1 MIQGTGSGAGKSLVV
16 AALCRIFSDQGIS
29 VAPFKAQ
36 NMALNSSIT
45 AEGGEIG
52 RAQALQAR
60 AARVDSLNDMNPVL
74 LKVSGNGGSQV
85 IIHGKVHATMKAR
98 EYYAFRDHAWKAV
111 TASYARLAEQHDLIV
126 LEGAGSPAEIN
137 LLDVDIVNM
146 AMAKHAK
153 APVLLVADIDKGGV
167 FASLYGTVKLLG
179 RDSRH
184 IKAFIINKFRGDKTI
199 LDPGLDM
206 IRKKAGRPVIGV
218 LPYITDLGLP
228 EEDGL
233 ALARSAEPSTRAQ
246 AEGCGVRSAEGKTVK
261 IVIVRLKYISNFT
274 DFDPLALEPDTEVVY
289 SDSPS
294 EIESADLVILPG
306 SKNTVTDLLLLKEK
320 GLVDCIRRAY
330 DRGTEIIGICGGYQ
344 MLGRRIDDP
353 QGTES
358 VHRSVEGIGLLN
370 IDTLFGSEKK
380 TCRVEAEIVGS
391 AECGAFDP
399 SSGRGLR
406 SVEWK
411 SEDILKG
418 YEIHM
423 GASTGDIGLFRVRRS
438 AVDSAFRV
446 EKAPSPFFPLPPGER
461 GRGEGH
467 VYPHSAFVLDGSMN
481 KNCWGTYLHG
491 IFDNDL
497 FRRGII
503 DHVRKKKGIP
513 PGKSGLRYSEFQEQ
527 ALDRLARVVR
537 EHVNMDFVREMLKL

>member
-1 MIQGTGSGAGKSLVV
+1 MTKALMIQGTGSGAGKSLV
-16 AALCRIFSDQGIS
+16 AAAFCRIFSDQGIK

-85 IIHGKVHATMKAR
+85 IIHGKVHATMKAK

-146 AMAKHAK
+146 AMAKHAR

-179 RDSRH
+179 RDSRQ
-184 IKAFIINKFRGDKTI
+184 IKAFIINKFRGDRTI

-206 IRKKAGRPVIGV
+206 ISRKTGRPVIGV
-218 LPYITDLGLP
+218 LPYVADLGLP

-233 ALARSAEPSTRAQ
+233 ALTQRSVHHRGSSDAAS
-246 AEGCGVRSAEGKTVK
+246 VK
-261 IVIVRLKYISNFT
+261 IVVVRLRYIANFT
-274 DFDPLALEPDTEVVY
+274 DFDPLALEPDAEVVY

-294 EIESADLVILPG
+294 EIENADLVIVPG
-306 SKNTVTDLLLLKEK
+306 SKNTVADLLLLKGK
-320 GLVDCIRRAY
+320 GLVDSIRRAC
-330 DRGTEIIGICGGYQ
+330 DRGAGIIGICGGYQ
-344 MLGRRIDDP
+344 MLGKKIDDP
-353 QGTES
+353 YGAES
-358 VHRSVEGIGLLN
+358 DQKSIDGIGLLN
-370 IDTLFGSEKK
+370 ISTLFGTEKK
-380 TCRVEAEIVGS
+380 TCRVEARITGALPFAGAS
-391 AECGAFDP
+391 AV
-399 SSGRGLR
+399 SQ
-406 SVEWK
+406 
-411 SEDILKG
+411 ILQG

-423 GASTGDIGLFRVRRS
+423 GTSSGDIGLFSVRS
-438 AVDSAFRV
+438 SQGNGAEA
-446 EKAPSPFFPLPPGER
+446 EA
-461 GRGEGH
+461 
-467 VYPHSAFVLDGSMN
+467 LDGSMN
-481 KNCWGTYLHG
+481 GNCWGTYLHG
-491 IFDNDL
+491 VFDNDL
-497 FRRGII
+497 FRRDII
-503 DHVRKKKGIP
+503 DHIRKKKGLP
-513 PGKSGLRYSEFQEQ
+513 LGKSGLRYREFQEQ
-527 ALDRLARVVR
+527 ALDRLASVVR
-537 EHVNMDFVREMLKL
+537 EHVDMDFVREMLKL

>member
-1 MIQGTGSGAGKSLVV
+1 MIQGTGSGAGKSLV
-16 AALCRIFSDQGIS
+16 AAAFCRIFSDQGIS

-85 IIHGKVHATMKAR
+85 IIHGKVHAVMKAR
-98 EYYAFRDHAWKAV
+98 EYYAFRDQAWKAV
-111 TASYARLAEQHDLIV
+111 TASYARLAERHDLIV

-137 LLDVDIVNM
+137 LLNVDIVNM
-146 AMAKHAK
+146 AMAKHAG

-206 IRKKAGRPVIGV
+206 ISGKTGRPVIGV
-218 LPYITDLGLP
+218 LPYITELGLP

-233 ALARSAEPSTRAQ
+233 ALARSSEFPRQLHSRA
-246 AEGCGVRSAEGKTVK
+246 GSVRCAEGKTVK

-274 DFDPLALEPDTEVVY
+274 DFDPFEMEPDVEVVY
-289 SDSPS
+289 SANAA
-294 EIESADLVILPG
+294 ELESADLVILPG
-306 SKNTVTDLLLLKEK
+306 SKNTVIDLLLLKEK
-320 GLVDCIRRAY
+320 GLVDSIRRAY
-330 DRGTEIIGICGGYQ
+330 DRGAEVIGICGGYQ

-353 QGTES
+353 SGAES
-358 VHRSVEGIGLLN
+358 CHRSIDGIGLLK
-370 IDTLFGSEKK
+370 IDTLFGNKKK
-380 TCRVEAEIVGS
+380 TCRVEAEVVQGFRGQGP
-391 AECGAFDP
+391 GASRDH
-399 SSGRGLR
+399 GTLQ
-406 SVEWK
+406 
-411 SEDILKG
+411 G

-423 GASTGDIGLFRVRRS
+423 GASTGDIGLFKVRMS
-438 AVDSAFRV
+438 AVDSAIRN
-446 EKAPSPFFPLPPGER
+446 PQ
-461 GRGEGH
+461 
-467 VYPHSAFVLDGSMN
+467 SAFVLDGSMN
-481 KNCWGTYLHG
+481 KNCWGTYVHG

-497 FRRGII
+497 FRWDII
-503 DHVRKKKGIP
+503 DHIRKKKGLP
-513 PGKSGLRYSEFQEQ
+513 PGDRRVRFLQYQEQ
-527 ALDRLARVVR
+527 ALDRLAAIVR
-537 EHVNMDFVREMLKL
+537 EHVDMEFVRGLLKL

>member
-1 MIQGTGSGAGKSLVV
+1 MTKALMIQGTGSGAGKSLV
-16 AALCRIFSDQGIS
+16 AAAFCRIFSDQGIK

-36 NMALNSSIT
+36 NMALNSAIT

-85 IIHGKVHATMKAR
+85 IINGKVHATMKAR
-98 EYYAFRDHAWKAV
+98 EYYAFRDQAWKAV

-146 AMAKHAK
+146 AMAKHAR

-179 RDSRH
+179 RDSRQ

-206 IRKKAGRPVIGV
+206 ISAKTGKPVIGV
-218 LPYITDLGLP
+218 LPYVPDLGLP

-233 ALARSAEPSTRAQ
+233 SLSQRDGHRRGNLRAD
-246 AEGCGVRSAEGKTVK
+246 AIK
-261 IVIVRLKYISNFT
+261 IVIVRLQYISNFT
-274 DFDPLALEPDTEVVY
+274 DFDPLALELDSEVVY

-294 EIESADLVILPG
+294 EIESADLVIVPG

-320 GLVDCIRRAY
+320 GLADAIRRAY

-344 MLGRRIDDP
+344 MLGKKIDDP
-353 QGTES
+353 HGAES
-358 VHRSVEGIGLLN
+358 DQKSIDGIGLLN
-370 IDTLFGSEKK
+370 ISTLFGTEKK
-380 TCRVEAEIVGS
+380 TCRVEARIT
-391 AECGAFDP
+391 GALPFAGA
-399 SSGRGLR
+399 STASQTLQ
-406 SVEWK
+406 
-411 SEDILKG
+411 G

-423 GASTGDIGLFRVRRS
+423 GTSSGDIGLFSVRS
-438 AVDSAFRV
+438 SQGNGSEAEA
-446 EKAPSPFFPLPPGER
+446 
-461 GRGEGH
+461 
-467 VYPHSAFVLDGSMN
+467 LDGSVN
-481 KNCWGTYLHG
+481 GNCWGTYLHG

-497 FRRGII
+497 FRREII
-503 DHVRKKKGIP
+503 DNLRRKKGLP
-513 PGKSGLRYSEFQEQ
+513 PGTSGLRYREFQEQ
-527 ALDRLARVVR
+527 ALDRLASVVR
-537 EHVNMDFVREMLKL
+537 EHVDMDFVREILKL